1 MTDERLPQRFR
12 YRDDDVWQYG
22 ICMPVRGTGTAEAPD
37 FWTIRAGDGHGFFDH
52 DPWEKMGHVLGDVDA
67 FEWID
72 NDYGWT
78 GDTAAN
84 ASDSARVHELEERLR
99 RTVAAMK
106 DTATMPVV
114 MRPVAYAAI
123 VLDIDDTLGFT
134 GVTNG

>member
-12 YRDDDVWQYG
+12 YRRGEEWQFG
-22 ICMPVRGTGTAEAPD
+22 ICVPVTGQEPCESY
-37 FWTIRAGDGHGFFDH
+37 WSIQCGNGHGTFNR
-52 DPWEKMGHVLGDVDA
+52 DPWETLGNVLGAGEGV
-67 FEWID
+67 EWID
-72 NDYGWT
+72 NDYGWL
-78 GDTAAN
+78 GGTAAN
-84 ASDSARVHELEERLR
+84 ASESARLRELEERLR

-134 GVTNG
+134 GVTNE